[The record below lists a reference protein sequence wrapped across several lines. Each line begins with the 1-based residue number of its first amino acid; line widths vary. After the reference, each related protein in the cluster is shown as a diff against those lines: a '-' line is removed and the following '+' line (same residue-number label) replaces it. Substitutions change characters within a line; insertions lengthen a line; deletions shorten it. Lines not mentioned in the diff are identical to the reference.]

1 MISKNYHGH
10 RSARLS
16 RTRDNPPRRQNAA
29 ATHATPPRRHER
41 RPLYSRPARRPRW
54 PPCVIARSLITLL
67 TLWLFGTQL
76 QPNNHNDNRVISNG
90 GGAAPAAL
98 ALWRAGA
105 LAALLE

>member
-10 RSARLS
+10 RPARLS
-16 RTRDNPPRRQNAA
+16 RTRDNPPRRHNAA

-41 RPLYSRPARRPRW
+41 RPLYSRPPRRPRW

-76 QPNNHNDNRVISNG
+76 QPNNPTVIVVIWN
-90 GGAAPAAL
+90 AAAA
-98 ALWRAGA
+98 
-105 LAALLE
+105 